1 LPLYS
6 FIGRDRPGALTQ
18 RQAVRPS
25 HLKHLDRLG
34 DKVIFAGPFQDEA
47 GQSTG
52 SLVVVEADDLAAA
65 KAIFARDP
73 YITEGVFGDWEVS
86 RFALTINKSAG
97 H

>member
-1 LPLYS
+1 LPLFS
-6 FIGRDRPGALTQ
+6 MIGRDKPGALAH

-34 DKVIFAGPFQDEA
+34 DRVIFAGPFQDEG

-52 SLVVVEADDLAAA
+52 SFVVIEADDLGAAR
-65 KAIFARDP
+65 AIFARDP
-73 YITEGVFGDWEVS
+73 FVAEGVFGNWEVS